1 MPDVPGPGG
10 QCVVFSDRADA
21 GRRLGAELAGLGL
34 ARPLLVGLA
43 RGGVPVA
50 ASAASVLGADAEVD
64 VGVARKVT
72 RPDRPEAGLGA
83 VAADG
88 EPVWFVAALRALGLR
103 PEDLAEQVDAE
114 RAEAR
119 RREAAYGAT
128 WRGRAPGRDVVL
140 VDDGVATGVT
150 ALAALRAIEAVGP
163 ARLVLAAPVIALTTL
178 DRLGSEWGGEV
189 VAVTVPD
196 GFGAVGDHYDDFG
209 QLSDA
214 DVRGALRAREG

>member
-1 MPDVPGPGG
+1 MARHVA
-10 QCVVFSDRADA
+10 FADRADA
-21 GRRLGAELAGLGL
+21 GRRLGRELAGLGL

-50 ASAASVLGADAEVD
+50 VAAAAVLGGAAEVD

-72 RPDRPEAGLGA
+72 RPGRPEAGLGA

-88 EPVWFVAALRALGLR
+88 DPVWFTDALEQQGLR
-103 PEDLAEQVDAE
+103 PEQLTEQVENE

-128 WRGRAPGRDVVL
+128 WRERAPGRDVVL

-150 ALAALRAIEAVGP
+150 ALAALRALEVVGP
-163 ARLVLAAPVIALTTL
+163 ARLVLATPVIAPTTVG
-178 DRLGSEWGGEV
+178 RLAHVWGGEV
-189 VAVTVPD
+189 VAVTVPAR
-196 GFGAVGDHYDDFG
+196 FRSVGDHYDDFD
-209 QLSDA
+209 QLTDA
-214 DVRGALRAREG
+214 DVRTCAAGRP